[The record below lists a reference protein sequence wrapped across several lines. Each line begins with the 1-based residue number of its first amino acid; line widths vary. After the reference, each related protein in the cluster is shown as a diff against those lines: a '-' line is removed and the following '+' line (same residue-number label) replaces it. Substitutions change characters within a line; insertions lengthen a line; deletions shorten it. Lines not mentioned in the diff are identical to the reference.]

1 MKIFMEQLRL
11 CSPVIYQFCMREV
24 IVWLSMK
31 VNYIGL
37 NPVLLCFGGLLMVD
51 STLSLVVAS
60 GEASC
65 FGIEIKLLELCI
77 CCSSCWLIVE
87 NLLFSVEIDEA
98 IVFRT
103 ESLLLAGL
111 LLMEV
116 AVYSCL
122 CAVNSILPST
132 PSTVYL
138 QDIDEYISA
147 VIWGMGMS

>member
-11 CSPVIYQFCMREV
+11 CSPVIYHFFMREL
-24 IVWLSMK
+24 IVWFSMK

-65 FGIEIKLLELCI
+65 SGIEIKLLELCI

-103 ESLLLAGL
+103 ETLLACL

-116 AVYSCL
+116 AFYSCL
-122 CAVNSILPST
+122 CDVNSILPST

-138 QDIDEYISA
+138 QDIDEYS
-147 VIWGMGMS
+147 